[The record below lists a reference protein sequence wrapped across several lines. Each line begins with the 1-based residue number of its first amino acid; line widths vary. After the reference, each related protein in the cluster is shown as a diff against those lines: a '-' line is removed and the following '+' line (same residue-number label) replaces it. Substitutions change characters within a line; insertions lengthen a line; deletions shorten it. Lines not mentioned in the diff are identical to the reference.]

1 MSTTMEALA
10 PEPLDID
17 EGHTEVASVEGIAA
31 LHEADQSGSRALLC
45 FASHDVIRRSRVGR
59 PFRLSMEGGD
69 LSLLNSGRAPLL
81 ANHEHHL
88 DAILGVVEMAW
99 IDASLGSA
107 FAIAR
112 FAPTRRG
119 LDAQAMVGAGVLNN
133 CSMGF
138 TMSADDGEDPA
149 SVQAIPWWRP
159 YEITLCALPANW
171 HGHVK
176 AAAPKTLDRLAAEE
190 SARKAKAMRDAI
202 AADRLRDAQ
211 DIGRAVAPDLAQRL
225 GIEPGVAGAAL
236 EAAIGAHPGR

>member
-1 MSTTMEALA
+1 MIRPTRWECA
-10 PEPLDID
+10 
-17 EGHTEVASVEGIAA
+17 
-31 LHEADQSGSRALLC
+31 RAY
-45 FASHDVIRRSRVGR
+45 VRVGHL
-59 PFRLSMEGGD
+59 PPLSLLSLAWFSWTLASAAAGLLVGLLAMEGGD

-99 IDASLGSA
+99 IDATLGRA

-119 LDAQAMVGAGVLNN
+119 QEAQAMVAAGVLNN

-138 TMSADDGEDPA
+138 TMAADDGEDPA
-149 SVQAIPWWRP
+149 SVQAIQWWRP

-211 DIGRAVAPDLAQRL
+211 DIGRAVAPGLAQRL

-236 EAAIGAHPGR
+236 EAAIGAHLGG